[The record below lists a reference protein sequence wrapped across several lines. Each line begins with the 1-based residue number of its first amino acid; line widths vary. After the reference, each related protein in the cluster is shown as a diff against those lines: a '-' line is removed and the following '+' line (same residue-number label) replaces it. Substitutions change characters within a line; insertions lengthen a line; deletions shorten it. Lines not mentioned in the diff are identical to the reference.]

1 MPINTTAVPAS
12 TAVTGSVTA
21 RVRQP
26 TSPIAGSRRRVP
38 NVSADALA
46 IA

>member
-1 MPINTTAVPAS
+1 MPVNTTAAPVR

-26 TSPIAGSRRRVP
+26 TSPIAGITRRVP